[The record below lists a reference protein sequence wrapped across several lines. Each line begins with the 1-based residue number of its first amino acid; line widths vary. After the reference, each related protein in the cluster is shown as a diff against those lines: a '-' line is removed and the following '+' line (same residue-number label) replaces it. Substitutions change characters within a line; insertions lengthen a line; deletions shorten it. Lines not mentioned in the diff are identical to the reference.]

1 MMENHD
7 PLARCAL
14 FVAFEGMGL
23 LDLTGPLTV
32 FWSASRFMEQQ
43 GRHGYARHTV
53 SLDGGPVLTAEGV
66 TIDTAPISQFDA
78 AQIDTIVIPG
88 ALDMAP
94 TLADRRLV
102 DWLAANAARARRTAS
117 LCAGTFLL
125 AEAGLLDGRRAVTHW
140 ASCEL
145 LDQHYPALTVEPDA
159 IFVQDGPIW
168 TSAGVSAGIDL
179 SLALIQE
186 DCGREIAMQVARE
199 LVIYM
204 KRPGGQSQ
212 FSELLQSQTLT
223 STAFEN
229 LHLWISNN
237 LSDQR
242 LNVDL
247 LAERV
252 GMSPRNFARSYKAK
266 TGRTPAKA
274 VEVFRLEAARRLLE
288 DTEQG
293 IDRIARSC
301 GFGDEERMRTT
312 FQRHLAIS
320 PRDYRLRVSKG
331 PPLPGDACAAQ
342 RSAGASESHAEG
354 QRILAPG
361 SRSSIHCNEVFE
373 LASKAPLAPQIQ
385 GLPGPGRKC
394 HALECV
400 DRVPVVADS
409 PQGQVFLRMTR
420 GRRKDD
426 PAYAGAGG

>member
-1 MMENHD
+1 MTFAPEFQPTMSTDD
-7 PLARCAL
+7 PLARRAL
-14 FVAFEGMGL
+14 FVAYEGMGL

-53 SLDGGPVLTAEGV
+53 SLDGGPVRTAEGV
-66 TIDTAPISQFDA
+66 SIDTAPIAQFA
-78 AQIDTIVIPG
+78 GAEIDTIVIPG
-88 ALDMAP
+88 ALDMEP

-102 DWLAANAARARRTAS
+102 DWLAANAPRARRTAS
-117 LCAGTFLL
+117 VCAGAFLL
-125 AEAGLLDGRRAVTHW
+125 AEAGLLDGRRAATHW

-145 LDQHYPALTVEPDA
+145 LDQRYESVTVEPDS

-179 SLALIQE
+179 ALALVQD
-186 DCGREIAMQVARE
+186 DCGRGIAMQVARQ
-199 LVIYM
+199 LVIYI

-212 FSELLQSQTLT
+212 FSELLRTQTLT

-237 LSDQR
+237 LGDER
-242 LNVDL
+242 MNVDM

-288 DTEQG
+288 ETEQG
-293 IDRIARSC
+293 VDRIARSC

-320 PRDYRLRVSKG
+320 PRDYRLRFSTV
-331 PPLPGDACAAQ
+331 PPT
-342 RSAGASESHAEG
+342 
-354 QRILAPG
+354 
-361 SRSSIHCNEVFE
+361 V
-373 LASKAPLAPQIQ
+373 
-385 GLPGPGRKC
+385 
-394 HALECV
+394 
-400 DRVPVVADS
+400 
-409 PQGQVFLRMTR
+409 
-420 GRRKDD
+420 
-426 PAYAGAGG
+426 

>member
-1 MMENHD
+1 MTENDD
-7 PLARCAL
+7 PLARFAL
-14 FVAFEGMGL
+14 FVAFNGMGL

-88 ALDMAP
+88 ALDVAP

-237 LSDQR
+237 LSDER

-293 IDRIARSC
+293 VVRIARSC

-420 GRRKDD
+420 GRRNDD

>member
-1 MMENHD
+1 MTENDD
-7 PLARCAL
+7 PLARFAL
-14 FVAFEGMGL
+14 FVAFNGMGL

-237 LSDQR
+237 LSDER

-293 IDRIARSC
+293 VERIARSC

>member
-1 MMENHD
+1 MTENDD
-7 PLARCAL
+7 PLARFAL
-14 FVAFEGMGL
+14 FVAFNGMGL

-237 LSDQR
+237 LSDER

-293 IDRIARSC
+293 VERIARSC

-420 GRRKDD
+420 GRRNDD